1 MSTMSMSTM
10 STSTISPIHLITI
23 SPSPSLCHH
32 LSVTILAAQF
42 HHHNLAI
49 TISPYQNLA
58 FSLSQSQS
66 CLHHLGVTIFHRPL
80 TFSAICQTKML
91 FLSLSQH
98 ETAFAECAEQ
108 NIKHWD
114 KLCCILPILPAWTLG
129 DPWRYA
135 WKWPKLPFSGMSPMV
150 AKGRQGSRGNL
161 RDGWDELKPD
171 RSYLSHF
178 PSW

>member
-1 MSTMSMSTM
+1 MSM
-10 STSTISPIHLITI
+10 STISPIYLVTISPSPSLHHHLSIAI

-32 LSVTILAAQF
+32 LAV
-42 HHHNLAI
+42 
-49 TISPYQNLA
+49 TISPYHHLA

-150 AKGRQGSRGNL
+150 AKGRQGSRGTL
-161 RDGWDELKPD
+161 GMGEM
-171 RSYLSHF
+171 S
-178 PSW
+178 